1 MSTTEPCKTWL
12 EAVCSGFGAMQAF
25 GLRPKPRERLG
36 RTGGAWLMFGDVV
49 PLWREAILCFWKE
62 RGEPPCVKH
71 LAERLL
77 MDRQRREEAAKDRL
91 QVW

>member
-1 MSTTEPCKTWL
+1 
-12 EAVCSGFGAMQAF
+12 
-25 GLRPKPRERLG
+25 
-36 RTGGAWLMFGDVV
+36 MFGDVV